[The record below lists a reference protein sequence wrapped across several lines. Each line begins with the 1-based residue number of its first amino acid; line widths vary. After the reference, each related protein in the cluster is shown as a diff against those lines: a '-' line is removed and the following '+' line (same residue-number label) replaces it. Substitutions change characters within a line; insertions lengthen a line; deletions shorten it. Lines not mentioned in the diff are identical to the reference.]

1 MLIVGA
7 KCYIKIP
14 RAPIRNSSN
23 GIGSHSG
30 NENVLYSDSKCE
42 ILQRWLSWNYNSDF
56 SEPTYVCRRLSKLGP
71 RIMCYIETMP
81 IPPVCRNSPK
91 RKEVPEEMYN
101 IQADNRFRSDVW
113 ENKVNSWHAVN
124 AVIQQP
130 KRRDTQ
136 SEYWTLENNIKSV
149 SLSQD
154 GN

>member
-1 MLIVGA
+1 
-7 KCYIKIP
+7 
-14 RAPIRNSSN
+14 
-23 GIGSHSG
+23 
-30 NENVLYSDSKCE
+30 
-42 ILQRWLSWNYNSDF
+42 
-56 SEPTYVCRRLSKLGP
+56 
-71 RIMCYIETMP
+71 MCYIETMP
-81 IPPVCRNSPK
+81 IPPVRRNSPK